1 MLDGHERSAPSG
13 RRPDDVRP
21 LIAYGLAVV
30 GVAVATVTI
39 AAIRTRL
46 HVPNVSILYLL
57 LILALASTVGRG
69 PALLAALLA
78 FLTFNFLF
86 VAPVYTFAV
95 REPGEWLALLI
106 FLATALIT
114 GHLTASLRARA
125 EEARAR
131 EQVTATL
138 YELSRA
144 LVAKQDAESL
154 LRLIAT
160 QVTSILRARSCEVLL
175 PDATGRLEVRVGA
188 ATPNQA
194 RAPLSESEA
203 SFVNWTFTDLH
214 GPGPERNGALLYVP
228 LHTGQRRLGVL
239 RVDLGD
245 EAARVEAEG
254 PLLATFAAQAALALE
269 QARLTKEET
278 RAASLARADAAKDA
292 VISSISHDL
301 RTPLA
306 VIRTAVGSLL
316 QDGGLGTRDTHRE
329 LVAIIDDEAERLNR
343 LVGALLDMSRIEA
356 GELRPRQVVYPLD
369 ELVHAAIR
377 QVSPAG
383 HARRFTVELDDEL
396 PPVYVDPVQIE
407 QVLVNILDNALKYSP
422 PNSPIRV
429 AAVIEPGSPAVRVA
443 VENDGPAIPA
453 GERERVFAK
462 FYRVAAGSTV
472 PGSGLGLAI
481 ARGLVLAHGGRIWI
495 DDGKSAGTRVY
506 FTVPMPPRSS
516 LLAGSEAAGEPG

>member
-1 MLDGHERSAPSG
+1 MVEGQEQSTSFSRH
-13 RRPDDVRP
+13 PDAVWP
-21 LIAYGLAVV
+21 LISYGSAVV
-30 GVAVATVTI
+30 GVALTTVAI

-46 HVPNVSILYLL
+46 HVPNISILYLL
-57 LILALASTVGRG
+57 VILALAGTVGRG
-69 PALLAALLA
+69 PALFAALLA
-78 FLTFNFLF
+78 FLTFNYLF
-86 VAPVYTFAV
+86 VPPVYTFAV

-144 LVAKQDAESL
+144 LVAKQDPESL

-175 PDATGRLEVRVGA
+175 PDATGSLEIRVGA
-188 ATPNQA
+188 ATASEA
-194 RAPLSESEA
+194 RMPMSESEA
-203 SFVNWTFTDLH
+203 SFVNWTFTNLH
-214 GPGPERNGALLYVP
+214 GPHPERNGAFLYVP
-228 LHTGQRRLGVL
+228 LHTGERRLGVL

-245 EAARVEAEG
+245 EAARVEADG
-254 PLLATFAAQAALALE
+254 PLLAMFAAQAALALE

-278 RAASLARADAAKDA
+278 RATTLARADAAKDA

-306 VIRTAVGSLL
+306 VIRTAAGNLL
-316 QDGGLGTRDTHRE
+316 QDGAPGTRDTQRE
-329 LVAIIDDEAERLNR
+329 LAAIIDEEAERLNR
-343 LVGALLDMSRIEA
+343 LVGALLDMSRIDA
-356 GELRPRQVVYPLD
+356 GELRPRQVVYPLE

-377 QVSPAG
+377 QVSPAD
-383 HARRFTVELDDEL
+383 HARRFTVELEVDL
-396 PPVYVDPVQIE
+396 PPVCVDPVQIE

-422 PNSPIRV
+422 PDSPIRV
-429 AAVIEPGSPAVRVA
+429 SAAVEPGSHAVRVT
-443 VENDGPAIPA
+443 VENEGPAIPV

-462 FYRVAAGSTV
+462 FYRVTAGSTAS
-472 PGSGLGLAI
+472 GSGLGLAI
-481 ARGLVLAHGGRIWI
+481 ARGLVAAHGGRIWI
-495 DDGKSAGTRVY
+495 DGGESEGTRVY
-506 FTVPMPPRSS
+506 FTVPVPPGPSA
-516 LLAGSEAAGEPG
+516 LPGDGPAGEPR